1 VAIGVKRDLLVSKS
15 WVQAAVIVFLFG
27 FLILGLLAYRT
38 YTGEPPIPNKVVD
51 TSGNL
56 LFTRADILEGQGIF
70 LRNGL
75 MEYGSIFGHG
85 AYLGPD
91 FTADYLHRAAMVVQ
105 NTYLIRIHA
114 KLPSRQLRYRAP
126 AHACNSCSMKQ
137 GCTDSDQ
144 GREIEHHL
152 DLWFQTG
159 LNHFHH
165 GISLTLLLLSA
176 ILLAVE
182 AIRFREPGTLLM
194 IGGLFA
200 PVAFLSIRRFTE
212 FRAGRGD
219 QEMHSNPSR

>member
-1 VAIGVKRDLLVSKS
+1 MPDGIPMEALLTASY
-15 WVQAAVIVFLFG
+15 AG
-27 FLILGLLAYRT
+27 FLVVVALVLERLAKHARRRT
-38 YTGEPPIPNKVVD
+38 ERLELTGFSYHHDMDRWECP
-51 TSGNL
+51 
-56 LFTRADILEGQGIF
+56 A
-70 LRNGL
+70 
-75 MEYGSIFGHG
+75 GSH
-85 AYLGPD
+85 
-91 FTADYLHRAAMVVQ
+91 
-105 NTYLIRIHA
+105 LIRIHA
-114 KLPSRQLRYRAP
+114 KVPSRQLRYRAP